1 MKELEWSSLRD
12 FLRRNIPLLAVIA
25 LGAALMLLPSSSSSD
40 SRSLRGT
47 GTVRFA
53 DEEERLAEVV
63 SRIEGAGE
71 SCVLLRMGKDQE
83 KGGAVV
89 VCPGADSAA
98 VRLNITRAVSAY
110 TGLGSDRII
119 ILKSKQ
125 GGT

>member
-1 MKELEWSSLRD
+1 M
-12 FLRRNIPLLAVIA
+12 
-25 LGAALMLLPSSSSSD
+25 
-40 SRSLRGT
+40 
-47 GTVRFA
+47 
-53 DEEERLAEVV
+53 
-63 SRIEGAGE
+63 
-71 SCVLLRMGKDQE
+71 LLRMGKDQE

-98 VRLNITRAVSAY
+98 VRLKITRAVSAY